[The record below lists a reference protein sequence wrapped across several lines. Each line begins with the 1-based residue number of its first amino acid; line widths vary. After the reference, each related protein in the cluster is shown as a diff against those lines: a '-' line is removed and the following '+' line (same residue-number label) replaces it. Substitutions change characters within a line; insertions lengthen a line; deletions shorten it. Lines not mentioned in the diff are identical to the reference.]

1 MNEYSFIFL
10 DLLTRFVRRY
20 VLFGLNGGC
29 MRSLKNSNLHFK
41 KALTKLPL
49 GVSSNFRY
57 WGDDKTIYAK
67 RAKGARIWDIDD
79 NEYIDYRLGYGPAIL
94 GYADPR
100 VDEAARAGMEVGGV
114 FALATEMEYTVAQQV
129 SRMVP
134 AAELIRFSNS
144 GTEAVMAALRIAR
157 AHTGKDGH
165 IVLEGGYHGVF
176 NEVMWYSE
184 IEDWDPKDGEPEV
197 LPFGEGVPQIT
208 KRLYYTAPLNDANAV
223 EDLFKKYHEK
233 IGAFLIEPIMGNC
246 CGIAAT
252 DEYMKAVRELCDRY
266 DVLLIIDEVKT
277 GFRVAKG
284 GAQELYGVKADIC
297 TFAKSMANGYPISV
311 VAGREDIMRCVGN
324 GVVHGGTFT
333 GHSISL
339 AAANKTLEILEE
351 TDALQAIKNYGEKL
365 RAGLSEILT
374 ARNIEHSFAGH
385 PSMSGLFFSDEAPTD
400 YRGWLDSDYEF
411 YDALAP
417 EMHNLGILIE
427 PDSREPWFM
436 CEAHDMKCLA
446 ETLDKFEQAVEI
458 TSNKLPGE
466 RRAIK
471 TA

>member
-1 MNEYSFIFL
+1 
-10 DLLTRFVRRY
+10 
-20 VLFGLNGGC
+20 
-29 MRSLKNSNLHFK
+29 MRSLEKSNLHFT
-41 KALTKLPL
+41 KAISKLPL

-57 WGDDKTIYAK
+57 WGDDRTIFAK
-67 RAKGARIWDIDD
+67 RGKGARIWDIDD

-100 VDEAARAGMEVGGV
+100 VDEAARAGMEIGGV
-114 FALATEMEYTVAQQV
+114 FALATEMEYTVAKQV
-129 SRMVP
+129 SDMVP
-134 AAELIRFSNS
+134 AAELVRFSNS

-157 AHTGKDGH
+157 AHTGKDAH

-176 NEVMWYSE
+176 NEVLWYSE
-184 IEDWDPKDGEPEV
+184 IEDWDPEDGEPEV
-197 LPFGEGVPQIT
+197 LPFGEGIPQVT
-208 KRLYYTAPLNDANAV
+208 KRLHYTAPLNDANV
-223 EDLFKKYHEK
+223 IEDIFKKHRK
-233 IGAFLIEPIMGNC
+233 DVGAFLIEPIMGNC

-252 DEYMKAVRELCDRY
+252 SEYMQAVRELCDRY

-284 GAQELYGVKADIC
+284 GAQELYGIRADIC

-339 AAANKTLEILEE
+339 AAANKTLEILNE
-351 TDALQAIKNYGEKL
+351 TDVLQTIKSYGEKL
-365 RAGLSEILT
+365 RAGLSKILT
-374 ARNIEHSFAGH
+374 ARDIEHCFAGH
-385 PSMSGLFFSDEAPTD
+385 PSMSGLFFSAEAPTD
-400 YRGWLDSDYEF
+400 YRGWVDSDYEF

-417 EMHNLGILIE
+417 EMHELGILIE

-458 TSNKLPGE
+458 TINKLPGE

>member
-284 GAQELYGVKADIC
+284 GAQELYGIKADIC

-339 AAANKTLEILEE
+339 AAANKTLEILEQ

>member
-1 MNEYSFIFL
+1 
-10 DLLTRFVRRY
+10 
-20 VLFGLNGGC
+20 
-29 MRSLKNSNLHFK
+29 
-41 KALTKLPL
+41 
-49 GVSSNFRY
+49 
-57 WGDDKTIYAK
+57 
-67 RAKGARIWDIDD
+67 
-79 NEYIDYRLGYGPAIL
+79 
-94 GYADPR
+94 
-100 VDEAARAGMEVGGV
+100 
-114 FALATEMEYTVAQQV
+114 
-129 SRMVP
+129 
-134 AAELIRFSNS
+134 
-144 GTEAVMAALRIAR
+144 
-157 AHTGKDGH
+157 
-165 IVLEGGYHGVF
+165 
-176 NEVMWYSE
+176 
-184 IEDWDPKDGEPEV
+184 
-197 LPFGEGVPQIT
+197 
-208 KRLYYTAPLNDANAV
+208 
-223 EDLFKKYHEK
+223 
-233 IGAFLIEPIMGNC
+233 MGNC

-284 GAQELYGVKADIC
+284 GAQGLYGIKADIC

-365 RAGLSEILT
+365 RVGLSEILT
-374 ARNIEHSFAGH
+374 ARNIEHCFAGH
-385 PSMSGLFFSDEAPTD
+385 PSMSGLFFSAEAPTD
-400 YRGWLDSDYEF
+400 YRGWIDSDYDF